1 MVSSYVR
8 CSKSKPPPALNT
20 VLPLTVLQLLPYFR
34 SRNMETRTAAAAAL
48 QHICQLVPAWTPT
61 PAVSPDTT
69 PSSPPEYPHFSVQS
83 LLESGNLLL
92 SSSGQE
98 FTKSWTLGTPEEIA
112 RSRKEAMSRLGLDF
126 LNDSDDDDWGK
137 ELVEEAVD
145 VAMADDEQRIAQ
157 PDDHEMQTEAPVD
170 PATAKSDEGS
180 SRMSAE
186 PACTPIVPCLPGRPP
201 FPALHDHVSSVPL
214 QVPPDPDAIHMED
227 ADAPGLSARERN
239 RLKRKRKGTIG
250 PFMNAPPSA
259 PPTKLVTL
267 VNPCAEYP
275 DFY

>member
-1 MVSSYVR
+1 
-8 CSKSKPPPALNT
+8 
-20 VLPLTVLQLLPYFR
+20 
-34 SRNMETRTAAAAAL
+34 MESRTAAAAAL

-61 PAVSPDTT
+61 QAVSPDTT

-98 FTKSWTLGTPEEIA
+98 FTKSMTLGTPEEIA

-126 LNDSDDDDWGK
+126 INDSDDDDWGK

-145 VAMADDEQRIAQ
+145 VAMADDEQTVAQ
-157 PDDHEMQTEAPVD
+157 LDDHEMQTEAPVD
-170 PATAKSDEGS
+170 LSTAKSDEGS
-180 SRMSAE
+180 FRMSAD
-186 PACTPIVPCLPGRPP
+186 PTYTPTVASLPGCAP
-201 FPALHDHVSSVPL
+201 FTAHDHVSPVPL
-214 QVPPDPDAIHMED
+214 QVPQEPDAVHMED
-227 ADAPGLSARERN
+227 ADTPGLSARERN

-267 VNPCAEYP
+267 INLCTEYP
-275 DFY
+275 DTY

>member
-1 MVSSYVR
+1 MVRSHVR
-8 CSKSKPPPALNT
+8 RSKSKPSPALASFAT
-20 VLPLTVLQLLPYFR
+20 QPFQLLPYFR
-34 SRNMETRTAAAAAL
+34 SRNMESRTAAATAL

-61 PAVSPDTT
+61 QAVSPDTT

-98 FTKSWTLGTPEEIA
+98 FTKSMTLGTPEEIA

-145 VAMADDEQRIAQ
+145 VAMADDEQRPAQ
-157 PDDHEMQTEAPVD
+157 SDDHEMETEAPVD
-170 PATAKSDEGS
+170 PVTARSDGEC

-186 PACTPIVPCLPGRPP
+186 PTSTPAVASLSCHAPFAAPQHDPP
-201 FPALHDHVSSVPL
+201 PVPL
-214 QVPPDPDAIHMED
+214 QGPLEPDAVNTED
-227 ADAPGLSARERN
+227 ADAPGLSVRERN

-250 PFMNAPPSA
+250 AYMNAPPSA
-259 PPTKLVTL
+259 PPTK
-267 VNPCAEYP
+267 
-275 DFY
+275 

>member
-1 MVSSYVR
+1 
-8 CSKSKPPPALNT
+8 
-20 VLPLTVLQLLPYFR
+20 
-34 SRNMETRTAAAAAL
+34 METRTAAATAL

-61 PAVSPDTT
+61 QAVSPDTT

-98 FTKSWTLGTPEEIA
+98 FTKSMTLGTPEEIA

-145 VAMADDEQRIAQ
+145 VAMADDEQRVGQ
-157 PDDHEMQTEAPVD
+157 PDDHEMQTEGPVD
-170 PATAKSDEGS
+170 PATAKSDEES
-180 SRMSAE
+180 SRMSAD
-186 PACTPIVPCLPGRPP
+186 PTYIPTVACLPGRAP
-201 FPALHDHVSSVPL
+201 FPAPHDPVSP
-214 QVPPDPDAIHMED
+214 VPPETDAVHMED
-227 ADAPGLSARERN
+227 ADTPGLSARERN

-259 PPTKLVTL
+259 PPTK
-267 VNPCAEYP
+267 
-275 DFY
+275 

>member
-1 MVSSYVR
+1 MVRSYVC
-8 CSKSKPPPALNT
+8 CSKSTPLIPLNILCHST
-20 VLPLTVLQLLPYFR
+20 TQHRLQLLPYFR
-34 SRNMETRTAAAAAL
+34 SRNMETRTAAATAL

-61 PAVSPDTT
+61 QPVSPDTP

-98 FTKSWTLGTPEEIA
+98 FTKSMTLGTPEEIA

-126 LNDSDDDDWGK
+126 LNDDENDDWGK

-145 VAMADDEQRIAQ
+145 VAMADDEQQRPAQ
-157 PDDHEMQTEAPVD
+157 SDDHEMQTEAPVD
-170 PATAKSDEGS
+170 PATAKSDGES
-180 SRMSAE
+180 SGMSAE
-186 PACTPIVPCLPGRPP
+186 PTSAPTAAYLSRRPP
-201 FPALHDHVSSVPL
+201 PAAPHDHVSPIPL
-214 QVPPDPDAIHMED
+214 QSPEEPDAVHMED

-250 PFMNAPPSA
+250 PYMNAPPSA
-259 PPTKLVTL
+259 PPNK
-267 VNPCAEYP
+267 
-275 DFY
+275 